1 MDPLVRLWLDD
12 VRPAPDGW
20 TWCRSTADAKA
31 LMQAG
36 PVEEMSLDH
45 DLGMDAVLDRLSPAG
60 QAALARH
67 GDISGLKLSAED
79 DGILLLRAME
89 MMRAGDQHD
98 NGYAFCC
105 WMEETGRWPRTKPR
119 VHSAN
124 PSGAARMRA
133 VIDRAFA
140 GAK

>member
-1 MDPLVRLWLDD
+1 MHSVVRLWLDD

-20 TWCRSTADAKA
+20 TWCRSTADAKV

-45 DLGMDAVLDRLSPAG
+45 DLGMDAVVHHLSPAG

-67 GDISGLKLSAED
+67 GDISGLTLSPED

-89 MMRAGDQHD
+89 MLRTGDQHD

-124 PSGAARMRA
+124 PAGAARMRA

-140 GAK
+140 AAK

>member
-1 MDPLVRLWLDD
+1 
-12 VRPAPDGW
+12 
-20 TWCRSTADAKA
+20 
-31 LMQAG
+31 MQAG

-45 DLGMDAVLDRLSPAG
+45 DLGMDAVLDCLSPAG

-67 GDISGLKLSAED
+67 GDISGLALSTED

-105 WMEETGRWPRTKPR
+105 WMEETGRWPRTESRACTPR
-119 VHSAN
+119 TR
-124 PSGAARMRA
+124 PGLRA
-133 VIDRAFA
+133 CRR
-140 GAK
+140 